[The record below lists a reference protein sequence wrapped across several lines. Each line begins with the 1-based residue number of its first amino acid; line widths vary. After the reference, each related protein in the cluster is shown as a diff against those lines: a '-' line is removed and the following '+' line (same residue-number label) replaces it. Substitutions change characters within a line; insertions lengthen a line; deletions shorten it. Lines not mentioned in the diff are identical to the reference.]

1 MRTYVMRYAMP
12 NSNDIQH
19 YVLLLAFA
27 FFALILSLIPAELC
41 NAEEITLTTYYP
53 SPYGVYSE
61 MRLYPKLESQA
72 TVCDQSQEG
81 LMFYDKD
88 SHTLKVCGKNS
99 KWENQAPRFFK
110 GLGCDACPYGT
121 QSFKQGPY
129 TQKYCTPKDYDGTVV
144 SFDVPPASDG
154 GYACHS
160 DYLGGYDIHFL
171 FLSY

>member
-1 MRTYVMRYAMP
+1 MNELQQHLLPDIRYHNTKGLPFLA
-12 NSNDIQH
+12 ILLFV
-19 YVLLLAFA
+19 VLP
-27 FFALILSLIPAELC
+27 ILC
-41 NAEEITLTTYYP
+41 YGAEESITVTTYYP

-61 MRLYPKLESQA
+61 MRLYPKPESQA
-72 TVCDQSQEG
+72 TACGQDQEG

-88 SHTLKVCGKNS
+88 RHALKVCGKNS

-110 GLGCDACPYGT
+110 GFGCDACPYGT
-121 QSFKQGPY
+121 QSFKHGPY
-129 TQKYCTPKDYDGTVV
+129 TQKYCTPKDYDGTVI
-144 SFDVPPASDG
+144 SFNVPPASDG